1 MDNNKPPQP
10 GPPNTPDAPDKEAM
24 DQIRRRRLEKLGG
37 STTPDRT
44 ASPGA
49 GPSRSNS
56 QSATDTPITQP
67 QVLAPRVAKPQ
78 MATPPPPS
86 PQSPLDRSKDKP
98 ANSSSSTT
106 IRIAPADAAG
116 KRPRE
121 ASGGIS
127 GPPTR
132 KATPQAAEESPQ
144 DFENRAL
151 STIFRITL
159 DGENKIDSSG
169 HKLTFLP
176 DVRQELEDNGEHVGL
191 SVAGLD
197 SILMEV
203 CSKIP
208 HNKPILEYLLP
219 CWKRIMR
226 SNRSLRGPAQQKDA
240 ILREAK
246 RLCMSSCIFA
256 LTMPELY
263 GRDETSYK
271 DSLSPH
277 FLLDPED
284 ERGLCPEFLAE
295 AVSRVDE
302 DESITPMFTS
312 AVIKLSNQ
320 LSRLTM
326 NDNYKPYVQALKNLT
341 RFPVITTAIAEDPV
355 FLMATSAHGIE
366 QHTLL
371 GPFFRISVLQTE
383 VTKSYFASP
392 KTMDKSLVVTSQS
405 ALRMTLNNHQKDL
418 LDIVNQFVRA
428 STSSR
433 NRTLD
438 WFAWIVNANHKR
450 RALRVDERQVSS
462 DGFMMNV
469 TVVLDGLCEPFM
481 DSTFSKVSKID
492 PDYFRRSPRID
503 IKDETKLNSD
513 QKTSDKFYEEKLE
526 GTPNF
531 ITEVFFLTVAAH
543 HYGSEAANSKL
554 KSLDRDISS
563 LQKQL
568 AIYEQERPRFLSDP
582 RQLAMIELNVKRYN
596 DILEKSMRLRNAIE
610 GVLFDDVMQARSLQF
625 MRYLIVFMLRTASG
639 SDYVPGKPFSLPL
652 PETQPEVFKNYP
664 EYMLDDIVSNFEFI
678 FNYLSQVIISTQTD
692 EIIVLCISFL
702 RNSEYIKNPS
712 LKSGL
717 VSLLYHGTIPVY
729 HRQKGVLGD
738 ALTTDKFAND
748 NLLHA
753 LIKFYIESEHS
764 GAANAFYNKFS
775 IRYEIFQIFKC
786 IWSNSVYRER
796 LTQES
801 KVNTE
806 FFVRYVNLLIYD
818 ATYLL
823 DECLTKFP
831 KIHDLQVALSPN
843 AAASL
848 TEEDR
853 KSKSE
858 ELSQLEGQAKS
869 YMQLANETISMMKL
883 FTGTLSDAFT
893 MPEIVQRLADML
905 DYNLDTLVG
914 PKSANLK
921 VEDPSK
927 YFFTPKSLLAEFIDI
942 YLNLS
947 HQKRFVEAVARD
959 DRSYKPANF
968 DSATRILERWSLK
981 SKAELTA
988 WIKLIAKFKA
998 AKEIEDKADVDLGE
1012 IPDEFLDPLMAT
1024 LMEDPVILP
1033 ISRMTVNRSTVRSLM
1048 LSDGIDPFN
1057 RQPIN
1062 IDDVAPD
1069 EEMKEKI
1076 KLFKEERRAAAM
1088 QTIEDIMDTSEP

>member
-1 MDNNKPPQP
+1 
-10 GPPNTPDAPDKEAM
+10 
-24 DQIRRRRLEKLGG
+24 
-37 STTPDRT
+37 
-44 ASPGA
+44 
-49 GPSRSNS
+49 
-56 QSATDTPITQP
+56 
-67 QVLAPRVAKPQ
+67 

-86 PQSPLDRSKDKP
+86 SQSPLDKSKDKP
-98 ANSSSSTT
+98 ASSSSSTT

-132 KATPQAAEESPQ
+132 KATPQVSDESPQ

-151 STIFRITL
+151 STIFRVTL
-159 DGENKIDSSG
+159 DGEDKTDTSG

-176 DVRQELEDNGEHVGL
+176 DVKQELEDSGEHVGL

-240 ILREAK
+240 ILKEAK

-271 DSLSPH
+271 DSLTPY

-284 ERGLCPEFLAE
+284 DRGLCPEFLAE

-302 DESITPMFTS
+302 DESVTPMFTS
-312 AVIKLSNQ
+312 AVIKLSTQ
-320 LSRLTM
+320 LSRMTM

-392 KTMDKSLVVTSQS
+392 RTMDKSLVVTSQS

-481 DSTFSKVSKID
+481 DSTFSKVSRID

-543 HYGSEAANSKL
+543 HYGSEAANTKL

-568 AIYEQERPRFLSDP
+568 AIYEQERPRFLS
-582 RQLAMIELNVKRYN
+582 V
-596 DILEKSMRLRNAIE
+596 
-610 GVLFDDVMQARSLQF
+610 
-625 MRYLIVFMLRTASG
+625 
-639 SDYVPGKPFSLPL
+639 
-652 PETQPEVFKNYP
+652 
-664 EYMLDDIVSNFEFI
+664 
-678 FNYLSQVIISTQTD
+678 
-692 EIIVLCISFL
+692 
-702 RNSEYIKNPS
+702 S
-712 LKSGL
+712 LK
-717 VSLLYHGTIPVY
+717 
-729 HRQKGVLGD
+729 
-738 ALTTDKFAND
+738 
-748 NLLHA
+748 
-753 LIKFYIESEHS
+753 
-764 GAANAFYNKFS
+764 
-775 IRYEIFQIFKC
+775 
-786 IWSNSVYRER
+786 R
-796 LTQES
+796 LC
-801 KVNTE
+801 V
-806 FFVRYVNLLIYD
+806 
-818 ATYLL
+818 
-823 DECLTKFP
+823 
-831 KIHDLQVALSPN
+831 
-843 AAASL
+843 
-848 TEEDR
+848 
-853 KSKSE
+853 
-858 ELSQLEGQAKS
+858 
-869 YMQLANETISMMKL
+869 
-883 FTGTLSDAFT
+883 
-893 MPEIVQRLADML
+893 
-905 DYNLDTLVG
+905 
-914 PKSANLK
+914 
-921 VEDPSK
+921 
-927 YFFTPKSLLAEFIDI
+927 
-942 YLNLS
+942 
-947 HQKRFVEAVARD
+947 
-959 DRSYKPANF
+959 
-968 DSATRILERWSLK
+968 
-981 SKAELTA
+981 
-988 WIKLIAKFKA
+988 
-998 AKEIEDKADVDLGE
+998 
-1012 IPDEFLDPLMAT
+1012 
-1024 LMEDPVILP
+1024 
-1033 ISRMTVNRSTVRSLM
+1033 
-1048 LSDGIDPFN
+1048 
-1057 RQPIN
+1057 
-1062 IDDVAPD
+1062 
-1069 EEMKEKI
+1069 
-1076 KLFKEERRAAAM
+1076 
-1088 QTIEDIMDTSEP
+1088 